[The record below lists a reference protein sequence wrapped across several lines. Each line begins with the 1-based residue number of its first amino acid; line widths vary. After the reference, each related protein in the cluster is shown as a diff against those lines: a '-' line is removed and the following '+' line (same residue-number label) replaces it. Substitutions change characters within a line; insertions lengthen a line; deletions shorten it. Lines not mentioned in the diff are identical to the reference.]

1 MGRLWSTGTLRS
13 AAESQECADARESTP
28 ATTATTA
35 TKLAHV
41 HPEISRAL
49 KMHQPGGTKH
59 RPHQIGVVVPPAVPP
74 ISPGWMGACIHA
86 IGHQSLIYQR
96 KRAFAEFRR
105 TPLDVMVV
113 ELAGAKPRVSPYL
126 KNHCFQRLRAELQ
139 NSTTFDTSR
148 ALKNVPPECIPWCAP
163 CAGLRLRTPVQ
174 CRRQQCIEQP

>member
-28 ATTATTA
+28 ATTA

-74 ISPGWMGACIHA
+74 ISPGWMGASRHP

-96 KRAFAEFRR
+96 KRAFAEFQR
-105 TPLDVMVV
+105 TPLDGVMVGWRLLNEACQPAWMLGFRNSV
-113 ELAGAKPRVSPYL
+113 FSLYPRLYPHPCLATYQTGVG
-126 KNHCFQRLRAELQ
+126 
-139 NSTTFDTSR
+139 T
-148 ALKNVPPECIPWCAP
+148 
-163 CAGLRLRTPVQ
+163 G
-174 CRRQQCIEQP
+174 

>member
-28 ATTATTA
+28 ATTA

-113 ELAGAKPRVSPYL
+113 ELAGAKPRVFPYL
-126 KNHCFQRLRAELQ
+126 KNHCFQRLRAGLQ
-139 NSTTFDTSR
+139 NSTTFGTSR
-148 ALKNVPPECIPWCAP
+148 ALKSVPPKCIPRCAP
-163 CAGLRLRTPVQ
+163 CAGHKAQDSRTWVQ
-174 CRRQQCIEQP
+174 GRNNTEP